1 MLISQSFEVKQP
13 IEAVWRFFDDIPQVA
28 ASIPGANLSKEISK
42 DKYEGGVV
50 VAAGPVKLEFDGIAE
65 VKSRDNAKRI
75 LVLDASGSDKKG
87 RGAASIL
94 LTAALSQISGG
105 TKVDLSMD
113 LTISGAAA
121 NYGRGLVAD
130 VTAVLV
136 NTATVNMSRRMD
148 AIAKGLDPNSV
159 AGAKSAS
166 GLAIGVNAFKRASGR
181 VLSRFFLPYKPLA
194 RR

>member
-13 IEAVWRFFDDIPQVA
+13 IDAVWKFFDDIPQVA
-28 ASIPGANLSKEISK
+28 ASIPGANLSKEVSK

-50 VAAGPVKLEFDGIAE
+50 VSAGPVKLEFDGVAE

-87 RGAASIL
+87 RGAASVL
-94 LTAALSQISGG
+94 LTAALNQIPGG

-136 NTATVNMSRRMD
+136 NTATINMEARMD
-148 AIAKGLDPNSV
+148 AISKGLDPNSV
-159 AGAKSAS
+159 GGAKAAS
-166 GLAIGVNAFKRASGR
+166 GLSIGINAFERASGR
-181 VLSRFFLPYKPLA
+181 VLARFFLPYKPVA

>member
-13 IEAVWRFFDDIPQVA
+13 IETVWKFFDDIPQVA
-28 ASIPGANLSKEISK
+28 ASIPGANLSKEITK
-42 DKYEGGVV
+42 DRYEGGVV
-50 VAAGPVKLEFDGIAE
+50 VSAGPVKLEFDGVAE

-75 LVLDASGSDKKG
+75 LVLDASGADKKG
-87 RGAASIL
+87 RGAASVL
-94 LTAALSQISGG
+94 LTAALNQIPGG

-136 NTATVNMSRRMD
+136 KTATVNMEARMD
-148 AIAKGLDPNSV
+148 AISKGLDPNSIG
-159 AGAKSAS
+159 GAKAAS
-166 GLAIGVNAFKRASGR
+166 GLSIGINAFKRATGR
-181 VLSRFFLPYKPLA
+181 VLARFFLPYKPVA

>member
-13 IEAVWRFFDDIPQVA
+13 IDAVWKFFDDIPQVA
-28 ASIPGANLSKEISK
+28 ASIPGANLSKEVTK

-50 VAAGPVKLEFDGIAE
+50 VSAGPVKLGLDGVAE

-87 RGAASIL
+87 RGAASVL
-94 LTAALSQISGG
+94 LTASLNQIPGG

-136 NTATVNMSRRMD
+136 NTATTSRSPR
-148 AIAKGLDPNSV
+148 AA
-159 AGAKSAS
+159 SA
-166 GLAIGVNAFKRASGR
+166 LASFHAAAAAVGSIFVKAYFSQ
-181 VLSRFFLPYKPLA
+181 VLP
-194 RR
+194 

>member
-13 IEAVWRFFDDIPQVA
+13 IDAVWKFFDDIPQVA
-28 ASIPGANLSKEISK
+28 ASIPGANLSKEVTK
-42 DKYEGGVV
+42 DRYEGGVV
-50 VAAGPVKLEFDGIAE
+50 VSAGPVKLEFDGVAE

-87 RGAASIL
+87 RGAASVL
-94 LTAALSQISGG
+94 LTASLNQIPGG

-136 NTATVNMSRRMD
+136 KTATVNMEARMD
-148 AIAKGLDPNSV
+148 AISKGLDPNSV
-159 AGAKSAS
+159 GGAKAAS
-166 GLAIGVNAFKRASGR
+166 GLSIGINAFKRATGR
-181 VLSRFFLPYKPLA
+181 VLARFFLPYKPVA

>member
-13 IEAVWRFFDDIPQVA
+13 IDAVWKFFDDIPQVA
-28 ASIPGANLSKEISK
+28 ASIPGANLSKEVTK

-50 VAAGPVKLEFDGIAE
+50 VSAGPVKLEFDGVAE

-87 RGAASIL
+87 RGAASVL
-94 LTAALSQISGG
+94 LTASLNQIPGG

-136 NTATVNMSRRMD
+136 NTATVNMEARMD
-148 AIAKGLDPNSV
+148 AISKGLDPNSV
-159 AGAKSAS
+159 GGVKAAS
-166 GLAIGVNAFKRASGR
+166 GLSIGINAFKRATGR
-181 VLSRFFLPYKPLA
+181 VLARFFLPYKPVA

>member
-13 IEAVWRFFDDIPQVA
+13 IDAVWKFFDDIPQVA
-28 ASIPGANLSKEISK
+28 ASIPGANLSKEITK

-50 VAAGPVKLEFDGIAE
+50 VSAGPVKLEFDGVAE
-65 VKSRDNAKRI
+65 VKSRDNAKKI
-75 LVLDASGSDKKG
+75 LVLDASGADKKG
-87 RGAASIL
+87 RGAASIV
-94 LTAALSQISGG
+94 LTASLNQIAGG

-113 LTISGAAA
+113 LVISGAAA

-136 NTATVNMSRRMD
+136 NTATKNMEARMD
-148 AIAKGLDPNSV
+148 AISKGLDPNSIG
-159 AGAKSAS
+159 GAKAAS
-166 GLAIGVNAFKRASGR
+166 GLAIGVIAFKRATGR
-181 VLSRFFLPYKPLA
+181 VLARFFLPYKPLA

>member
-13 IEAVWRFFDDIPQVA
+13 IDAVWKFFDDIPQVA
-28 ASIPGANLSKEISK
+28 ASIPGANLSKEVSK

-50 VAAGPVKLEFDGIAE
+50 VSAGPVKLEFDGVAE

-87 RGAASIL
+87 RGAASVL
-94 LTAALSQISGG
+94 LTAALNQIPGG

-136 NTATVNMSRRMD
+136 NTATVNMEARMD
-148 AIAKGLDPNSV
+148 AISKGLDPNSV
-159 AGAKSAS
+159 GGAKAAS
-166 GLAIGVNAFKRASGR
+166 GISIGINALKRATGR
-181 VLSRFFLPYKPLA
+181 VLARFFLPYKPVA

>member
-1 MLISQSFEVKQP
+1 MLSSQSFEVKQP
-13 IEAVWRFFDDIPQVA
+13 IDAVWQFFDDIPQVA
-28 ASIPGANLSKEISK
+28 ASIPGANLSKEVTK

-50 VAAGPVKLEFDGIAE
+50 VSAGPVKLEFDGVAE

-75 LVLDASGSDKKG
+75 LVLDASGADKKG
-87 RGAASIL
+87 RGAASVL
-94 LTAALSQISGG
+94 LTASLNQIPGG

-136 NTATVNMSRRMD
+136 NTATVNMEARMD
-148 AIAKGLDPNSV
+148 AISKGLDPNSV
-159 AGAKSAS
+159 GGAKADS
-166 GLAIGVNAFKRASGR
+166 GLSIGINAFKRATGR
-181 VLSRFFLPYKPLA
+181 VLARFFLPYKPVA

>member
-13 IEAVWRFFDDIPQVA
+13 IDTVWRFFDDIPQVA
-28 ASIPGANLSKEISK
+28 ASIPGANLTKEVTK
-42 DKYEGGVV
+42 DKYEGGV
-50 VAAGPVKLEFDGIAE
+50 AE
-65 VKSRDNAKRI
+65 VKSRDDAKRI

-87 RGAASIL
+87 RGAASVL
-94 LTAALSQISGG
+94 LTASLNQISGG

-136 NTATVNMSRRMD
+136 NTATINMEARMD

-159 AGAKSAS
+159 GGAKAAS
-166 GLAIGVNAFKRASGR
+166 GLSIGINAFKRATGR
-181 VLSRFFLPYKPLA
+181 VLARFFLPYKPVA

>member
-13 IEAVWRFFDDIPQVA
+13 IDAVWKFFDDIPQVA
-28 ASIPGANLSKEISK
+28 ASIPGANLSKEVSK

-50 VAAGPVKLEFDGIAE
+50 VSAGPVKLEFDGVAE

-75 LVLDASGSDKKG
+75 LVLDASGADKKG
-87 RGAASIL
+87 RGAASVL
-94 LTAALSQISGG
+94 LTASLNQIPGG

-130 VTAVLV
+130 VTAVL
-136 NTATVNMSRRMD
+136 NHR
-148 AIAKGLDPNSV
+148 
-159 AGAKSAS
+159 
-166 GLAIGVNAFKRASGR
+166 
-181 VLSRFFLPYKPLA
+181 LPIERKA
-194 RR
+194 EA